1 MCISKD
7 FIKMFCKFKL
17 EMQIT
22 MKAFGITFDLN
33 IIRISQVSGC
43 FERIS

>member
-1 MCISKD
+1 MYISKD

-22 MKAFGITFDLN
+22 MKAFGITFDLKGN
-33 IIRISQVSGC
+33 ICSKHY
-43 FERIS
+43 